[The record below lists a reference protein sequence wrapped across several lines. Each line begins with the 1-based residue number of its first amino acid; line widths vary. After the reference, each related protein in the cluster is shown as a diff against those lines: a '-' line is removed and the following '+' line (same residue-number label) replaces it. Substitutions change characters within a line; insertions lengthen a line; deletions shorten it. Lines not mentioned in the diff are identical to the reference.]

1 MIELLRKESF
11 LKHSKYEEDNAEVAM
26 MVRYMLSN
34 GSFEEKL
41 YRDGRIEVELD
52 KDIEDSSFLNEMF
65 YSDDIRMT
73 QTTDEDVVLNGV
85 NFGRITMSKALPK
98 AHIERHYEKGGKSFI
113 SIAPDSDYW
122 IVTYIAAD
130 ESIQRDNA

>member
-98 AHIERHYEKGGKSFI
+98 AHIERHYEKDGKSFI